1 MRKSGERFATKRRD
15 NRRKQNHPGARER
28 AFFIGCATLSLVVTT
43 NPEINL
49 LLPESS
55 TRPLWRRLASDFKDA
70 LFPEKL
76 PPLQLTSRP
85 VVVGMLPGDYVSL
98 PWYRTIFTNLGNVIN
113 PEMLPPLELQ
123 SRPVDVGELVSD
135 QLGHGWWTSLLRN
148 LADRVSPERMPAL
161 DLSAAPAEAA
171 LYSGDMQIMRWSSL
185 IALPKSAA
193 ARPAVILPARH
204 ASAVRVAPQFSIT
217 GNSVAEPAG
226 IPGSHEHG
234 KLKSK
239 ISRSRIREGLL
250 IGVAVFEGLYL
261 LASMFG
267 IL

>member
-1 MRKSGERFATKRRD
+1 
-15 NRRKQNHPGARER
+15 
-28 AFFIGCATLSLVVTT
+28 VTA

-55 TRPLWRRLASDFKDA
+55 TRPLWKRLAVDFKDA

-98 PWYRTIFTNLGNVIN
+98 PWYRTVFTNIGNVIN
-113 PEMLPPLELQ
+113 PETLPPLELQ
-123 SRPVDVGELVSD
+123 SRPLDVGELVSD

-148 LADRVSPERMPAL
+148 LADRVSPEQMPAL
-161 DLSAAPAEAA
+161 ELSASPAEAA

-185 IALPKSAA
+185 ITLPKSAA
-193 ARPAVILPARH
+193 ARAAVILPARH
-204 ASAVRVAPQFSIT
+204 SPTVRVAPQFSMT
-217 GNSVAEPAG
+217 GTAVAEAAG
-226 IPGSHEHG
+226 IPASHEHG
-234 KLKSK
+234 KLKTK
-239 ISRSRIREGLL
+239 ISRSRFREGLL
-250 IGVAVFEGLYL
+250 IGVAIQEGLYL

-267 IL
+267 VL

>member
-1 MRKSGERFATKRRD
+1 MNA
-15 NRRKQNHPGARER
+15 
-28 AFFIGCATLSLVVTT
+28 
-43 NPEINL
+43 NPDINL

-55 TRPLWRRLASDFKDA
+55 TRPLWKRLAFDFKDT

-98 PWYRTIFTNLGNVIN
+98 PWYRTVFTNLGNVIN
-113 PEMLPPLELQ
+113 PEVLPPLELQ
-123 SRPVDVGELVSD
+123 SRPVDVGEMVSD

-148 LADRVSPERMPAL
+148 LADRVSPEHMPAL
-161 DLSAAPAEAA
+161 ELSSAPAEAA

-204 ASAVRVAPQFSIT
+204 ASAVRVAPQFSMT
-217 GNSVAEPAG
+217 GNPVPEPAG
-226 IPGSHEHG
+226 IPGAHEHG
-234 KLKSK
+234 KLKTK

-250 IGVAVFEGLYL
+250 IGVAIFEGLYL

-267 IL
+267 VL